1 LTDAELGRYK
11 GRNSN
16 RDVDTQTAINHS
28 RKRKYRMSRP
38 LMPKATAVWL
48 VENTALT
55 FDQIAAFC
63 VLHILEV
70 QAIADEEVAIGMQ
83 GLDPI
88 RGGELTMDEIKRCE
102 EDPTARLEM
111 TQAAVDHAKQQKKK
125 SRYTP
130 VSKRQDRPDAI
141 SWLLKNYPEL
151 TDAQIGK
158 LVGTTKPTINSVR
171 DRTHWNTTNITAQ
184 NPVSLGLCSSAELE
198 NAITKAREKAAKAG
212 KAIPTAAADTS
223 AGQPVAMPPA
233 AVEPEGQPDPFPSV
247 SDAPT
252 PETQEVS
259 TPDTPE
265 NSKDLTE

>member
-1 LTDAELGRYK
+1 MAISLSGK
-11 GRNSN
+11 GKN
-16 RDVDTQTAINHS
+16 RMT
-28 RKRKYRMSRP
+28 RP

-63 VLHILEV
+63 ELHRLEV

-83 GLDPI
+83 GLDPV
-88 RGGELTMDEIKRCE
+88 RGGELTLEEIRRCE
-102 EDPTARLEM
+102 ADASARLVM
-111 TQAAVDHAKQQKKK
+111 TKAAADHAKQQKKK

-141 SWLLKNYPEL
+141 AWLLKNYPEL

-171 DRTHWNTTNITAQ
+171 DRTHWNSPNITAQ

-198 NAITKAREKAAKAG
+198 
-212 KAIPTAAADTS
+212 KAIVLARAKTGTVSAPAPAPAPADH
-223 AGQPVAMPPA
+223 PVATPPA
-233 AVEPEGQPDPFPSV
+233 IVPPAGLPVAVPSSSPE
-247 SDAPT
+247 APE
-252 PETQEVS
+252 ETQEV
-259 TPDTPE
+259 TDDTAE
-265 NSKDLTE
+265 

>member
-1 LTDAELGRYK
+1 LTDAKQERYK
-11 GRNSN
+11 GPNSN
-16 RDVDTQTAINHS
+16 NDVDPRMAISLSGKGKN
-28 RKRKYRMSRP
+28 RMTRP

-55 FDQIAAFC
+55 FEQISVFC
-63 VLHILEV
+63 ELHKLEV

-83 GLDPI
+83 GLDPV
-88 RGGELTMDEIKRCE
+88 RGGELVLEEIRRCE
-102 EDPTARLEM
+102 VDPSARLEM
-111 TQAAVDHAKQQKKK
+111 TKAAIDHANQQKKK

-171 DRTHWNTTNITAQ
+171 DRTHWNSPNITAQ

-198 NAITKAREKAAKAG
+198 
-212 KAIPTAAADTS
+212 KAIVLARARSGTVSAPAPAPVSSEHPVATPPVAAVPAE
-223 AGQPVAMPPA
+223 QPVAMPPTS
-233 AVEPEGQPDPFPSV
+233 PSV
-247 SDAPT
+247 SDDAS
-252 PETQEVS
+252 ES
-259 TPDTPE
+259 TD
-265 NSKDLTE
+265 DIAD